1 MPEVA
6 WFTLDDGA
14 RMPWIEFGP
23 TDSTPVIIV
32 PGLTDGL
39 GPVSEPAIAG
49 AIHPPP
55 AEWSQVRVLVVSHRH
70 PLEPG
75 VTTASLADDL
85 ASFCDGVLDRP
96 PALIAAH
103 SMGTMV
109 AMHLAVARP
118 ELAPRLVLSAPAAA
132 PDEALVTHLE
142 HWADLVARADWEGF
156 ARAACE
162 TSYTGQELERRLA
175 AVDVFGPPPGTH
187 LAGRHLALTEAA
199 LRHDA
204 TGLLEQVAQPT
215 LLLAGTDD
223 PIVTPNAVQRVAELM
238 PDAETAW
245 FWGMAHG
252 FPEQDRA
259 AYLSALRSF
268 LADTP
273 VEART

>member
-1 MPEVA
+1 VPDIS

-23 TDSTPVIIV
+23 ADGTPVIIV

-39 GPVSEPAIAG
+39 GPVSEPAVAG

-70 PLEPG
+70 PMDG
-75 VTTASLADDL
+75 VTTASLAADL
-85 ASFCDGVLDRP
+85 AAFCDGALDQP

-103 SMGTMV
+103 SMGAMV
-109 AMHLAVARP
+109 AMHLAVKRP

-132 PDEALVTHLE
+132 PDDELARHLE
-142 HWADLVARADWEGF
+142 HWAELVTVGNWEAF

-162 TSYTGQELERRLA
+162 TAYTGQELERRLA
-175 AVDVFGPPPGTH
+175 AIDVFGPPPGTH
-187 LAGRHLALTEAA
+187 LAERHLALTKAA
-199 LRHDA
+199 LDHDA
-204 TGLLEQVAQPT
+204 MGLLEEVLQPT
-215 LLLAGTDD
+215 LLLGGTDD
-223 PIVTPNAVQRVAELM
+223 PVVTPDAVRRVHELM
-238 PDAETAW
+238 PNTEIAW

-252 FPEQDRA
+252 FPEQDRG